1 MFPLQIVREPLT
13 WCGPMSPSPTHRT
26 PSSLNLALLLGALAA
41 LGPLTIDMYLP
52 SFPAIAESLGST
64 VAAVQLSLASYL
76 AGLAVGQMVYGP
88 LADAYGRRLPLLG
101 GLALFGAATLVC
113 AFAPTLGVLI
123 GARFVQALGGC
134 AGMVVSRAVVRDLF
148 DARESAKLYST
159 LMLVMGVAP
168 IIAPLLGAQVLLHV
182 GWRAIFGVLFVAAG
196 AVVVLILRFLP
207 ESLPLAQRKRRSP
220 REVVRSFRTVL
231 SSGTF
236 VRLAIAA
243 GAGQAV
249 LFAYISGS
257 PFVFIDLFGVS
268 PQHYG
273 WIFGANAAGLIALSQ
288 LNRVLV
294 PRFGIQRTLTGA
306 LFVTAAGTLLLFTV
320 SATGGG
326 LPLLLPALFLSIAS
340 VGLVM
345 PNATAL
351 AMAPWASQAG
361 IASSG
366 FGTLQIA
373 CGAVASALVSALANG
388 TALPMT
394 GVMLGCGVVGLVL
407 VLWGSDASAAPH
419 EAPSRAGG

>member
-1 MFPLQIVREPLT
+1 
-13 WCGPMSPSPTHRT
+13 MSPTRAPLAHPVLSP
-26 PSSLNLALLLGALAA
+26 LNLALLLGALAA

-52 SFPAIAESLGST
+52 SFPAIAEALGSS
-64 VAAVQLSLASYL
+64 VAAVQLSLSSYL
-76 AGLAVGQMVYGP
+76 AGLAVGQLVYGP
-88 LADAYGRRLPLLG
+88 LADAFGRRLPLLG
-101 GLALFGAATLVC
+101 GLALFAVATLAC
-113 AFAPTLGVLI
+113 AFAPSLGVLI

-168 IIAPLLGAQVLLHV
+168 IIAPLLGGQVLLHL
-182 GWRAIFGVLFVAAG
+182 GWRAIFGVLFAAAATVAA
-196 AVVVLILRFLP
+196 LILRFLP
-207 ESLPLAQRKRRSP
+207 ESLPLERRTRRSP
-220 REVVRSFRTVL
+220 RETLRSFRTVL
-231 SSGTF
+231 SSGIF

-249 LFAYISGS
+249 MFAYISGS

-273 WIFGANAAGLIALSQ
+273 WIFGANAAGLIAFSQ

-294 PRFGIQRTLTGA
+294 PRFGVYRTLVGA
-306 LFVTAAGTLLLFTV
+306 LCVTAMGTVVLFTV
-320 SATGGG
+320 AAAGAG
-326 LPLLLPALFLSIAS
+326 LGMLLPAMFLSIAS
-340 VGLVM
+340 VGLVL
-345 PNATAL
+345 PNATAA
-351 AMAPWASQAG
+351 AMAPWGAQAG
-361 IASSG
+361 IASSA

-394 GVMLGCGVVGLVL
+394 GVMLGCGLLALLLVL
-407 VLWGSDASAAPH
+407 AGAKAAAPH
-419 EAPSRAGG
+419 EAQGHARG